1 MENGIILGYQDVTV
15 GNTTVSSPIYS
26 EDVIVIGSGENQR
39 IISIKQHEEEEA
51 VKIAEVEA
59 RNQAI
64 IDFQNLNN

>member
-39 IISIKQHEEEEA
+39 IISIKQHEEEQA

-64 IDFQNLNN
+64 IDSQNLNN